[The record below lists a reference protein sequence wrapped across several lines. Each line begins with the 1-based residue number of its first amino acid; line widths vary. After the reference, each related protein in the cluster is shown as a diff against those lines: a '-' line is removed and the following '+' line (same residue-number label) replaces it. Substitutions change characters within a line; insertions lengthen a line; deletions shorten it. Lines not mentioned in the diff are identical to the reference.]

1 MTDYIVGYYTSQGR
15 RTITITA
22 ESRES
27 ARTQAYAMGYQ
38 VLDVSLD

>member
-1 MTDYIVGYYTSQGR
+1 MNEYIVGYYTLQGR

-22 ESRES
+22 DSREE